1 VIFELF
7 LRGVPSAEKHSMT
20 AKDTRRANL
29 AATRAKNGVFL
40 TWKGNCMELESL
52 IRGTYKISWVINNWY
67 QKL

>member
-29 AATRAKNGVFL
+29 AATRAKNEVYLDMNG
-40 TWKGNCMELESL
+40 
-52 IRGTYKISWVINNWY
+52 
-67 QKL
+67 